1 MFNIPGLLTEA
12 QALNCISL
20 NSPKNIKD
28 TVDMYKSVQLLYKTI
43 NVFVFY

>member
-1 MFNIPGLLTEA
+1 MFNIPGLLTDA
-12 QALNCISL
+12 QALNFISL
-20 NSPKNIKD
+20 NSPKKIKD